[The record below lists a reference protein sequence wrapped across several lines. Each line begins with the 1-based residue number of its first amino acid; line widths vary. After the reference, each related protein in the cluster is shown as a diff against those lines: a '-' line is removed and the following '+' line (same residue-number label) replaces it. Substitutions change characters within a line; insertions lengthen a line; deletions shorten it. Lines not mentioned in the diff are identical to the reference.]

1 MPQPAIKSPTWFR
14 LMLVTTLGGAVVG
27 SGIALTQR
35 DYSFFDPLVDV
46 KVAINQR
53 YVKGL
58 DEAGEKKMQEAAIRG
73 MVESLEDPY
82 TVFVPPEDTREFQKD
97 LTGQYVGIGVSI
109 NIRDGWLTVVSPLED
124 SPAFKLGL
132 MADDRIVEIEGK
144 STFGLTADDCI
155 DLLTGEPGTPVNIVY
170 ERAGVKTPLTIV
182 RQRIV
187 TRTIKGLHW
196 QPSIG
201 SDGKPDAASEGRWL
215 HMVDEARRIAYIR
228 VTQFTPTTAD
238 EFREALLA
246 LGADKQGADAL
257 RGLIID
263 LRWNGGGVLQDA
275 VAMADL
281 FLNEGV
287 IVTTRGRQDA
297 KGVSKEERVERAER
311 EGTLPEFPIAF
322 LINGQSASASEI
334 FTGALVDN
342 NRAIAIG
349 TRTFGKGLVQA
360 VFSLPSLPGS
370 QLKITEQRY
379 YLPSGRLIQR
389 EESSTQWGVDPTP
402 GFFVPMSDEELI
414 ELVRV
419 RRQEEVLS
427 GGTRGTE
434 MSAGQWNDAEWVL
447 SRLKD
452 KQLTAAVKAVQGR
465 VDTGAWA
472 PTGQALPKDED
483 LVKGDVGRAAL
494 TRERLLRELER
505 LDKRID
511 DMESAAGAKADAS
524 ARDFWP
530 DETDLTGGFL
540 EVKDKDGKV
549 VARLNITGNSLERWL
564 IDADVAKPG
573 AGSEAAKAEAN
584 AVPSNPGTN
593 PPTSD
598 SPAPVE
604 HQNPTPSP
612 TPVPEPK

>member
-14 LMLVTTLGGAVVG
+14 LTLLTTLGGAVVG

-58 DEAGEKKMQEAAIRG
+58 DDTGEKKMQEAAIRG

-170 ERAGVKTPLTIV
+170 ERAGVRTPLTIV

-196 QPSIG
+196 QPSPPTSG
-201 SDGKPDAASEGRWL
+201 ADGKPDAASEGRWL
-215 HMVDEARRIAYIR
+215 HMIDEARKIAYIR

-238 EFREALLA
+238 EFRETLLA
-246 LGADKQGADAL
+246 LGADKQGTEGMG
-257 RGLIID
+257 GLIID

-297 KGVSKEERVERAER
+297 KGVAKEERVERAER

-342 NRAIAIG
+342 DRAIAIG

-389 EESSTQWGVDPTP
+389 EESSTHWGVDPTP

-419 RRQEEVLS
+419 RRQEEVLN
-427 GGTRGTE
+427 GGARERAPG
-434 MSAGQWNDAEWVL
+434 AGEERWNDAEWVL
-447 SRLKD
+447 ARLKD
-452 KQLTAAVKAVQGR
+452 KQLAAAVKAVQGR

-472 PTGQALPKDED
+472 PTGQALPKNED

-530 DETDLTGGFL
+530 DDADLAGGTL

-549 VARLNITGNSLERWL
+549 VARLSITGNSLERWL

-573 AGSEAAKAEAN
+573 EAAKPESSASPVN
-584 AVPSNPGTN
+584 AGTS
-593 PPTSD
+593 PPATD
-598 SPAPVE
+598 SPPPA
-604 HQNPTPSP
+604 S
-612 TPVPEPK
+612 PVPQTEPK

>member
-170 ERAGVKTPLTIV
+170 AREGVKTPLTIV

-196 QPSIG
+196 QPTLG
-201 SDGKPDAASEGRWL
+201 ADGKPDAASEGRWL
-215 HMVDEARRIAYIR
+215 HIIDEARRIAYIR

-246 LGADKQGADAL
+246 LGADKQGAEAL
-257 RGLIID
+257 RGLVID

-281 FLNEGV
+281 FLNDGV

-297 KGVSKEERVERAER
+297 KGVAKEERVERAER
-311 EGTLPEFPIAF
+311 EGTLPEIPIAF
-322 LINGQSASASEI
+322 LINGQTASASEI

-349 TRTFGKGLVQA
+349 SRSFGKGLVQA

-419 RRQEEVLS
+419 RRQEEILN
-427 GGTRGTE
+427 GGARGGVE
-434 MSAGQWNDAEWVL
+434 GGGEDHWSDAEWVL

-465 VDTGAWA
+465 VDTGAWS

-530 DETDLTGGFL
+530 DDADLAGGTL
-540 EVKDKDGKV
+540 EVKDKSGKV
-549 VARLNITGNSLERWL
+549 VAHLNITGNSLERWL
-564 IDADVAKPG
+564 IDADVAKP
-573 AGSEAAKAEAN
+573 STK
-584 AVPSNPGTN
+584 
-593 PPTSD
+593 PPASD
-598 SPAPVE
+598 PPIE
-604 HQNPTPSP
+604 SP
-612 TPVPEPK
+612 TKPATEPK